1 LDEIGVKMQEEQ
13 EAPEMGSGL
22 HGHTMKTTGKYCLG
36 SAETAEIERHKYFLS
51 ERLGYDV
58 GFQAAAGDWLDRHA
72 AEFRQ
77 ACMLELQRQ
86 EIARYKWIES
96 EKVGYDLGRSAA
108 LDWVVKYAAQ
118 WREWYNRECNPSY

>member
-1 LDEIGVKMQEEQ
+1 
-13 EAPEMGSGL
+13 MGPGL
-22 HGHTMKTTGKYCLG
+22 HGQYMTTAGEYRLSSVEK
-36 SAETAEIERHKYFLS
+36 AEIERHKYFMS

-58 GFQAAAGDWLDRHA
+58 GFDVAAQDWLDGHA

-77 ACMLELQRQ
+77 SCMLALQRE

-96 EKVGYDLGRSAA
+96 EKVGYDLGRVAA

-118 WREWYNRECNPSY
+118 WREWYNHDANTSR